1 MTKTEILA
9 PVGNYDML
17 YAGLAA
23 GADSFYLSLDEFGA
37 RAYAEN
43 FTIENIKEVIDLV
56 HLFGKRVFITMNTL
70 IKDSEMAKAIS
81 YVEKLYQYGTEGLII
96 QDIGFFSIIKDKVP
110 GMELHASTQMAVRE
124 YYGAKYLASLGFDRI
139 VIARETPIEEIR
151 KIAKL
156 PCELEVFVHG
166 SLCVSYSGECLMSSY
181 FGGRSANRGR
191 CAGPCRQKYQLI
203 SNGKVLADNY
213 FLNMKDLNAI
223 DNISELL
230 EIGVDC
236 VKIEGRMKTA
246 EYVYTAVSNYR
257 SKIYEDNYNKNDLLD
272 SSNRGYT
279 DGFIFGQNR
288 DYIVLKDDNK
298 HRSVGKIA
306 SEKGKKYFVSNSNLN
321 LGDNLEITT
330 DKGKK
335 LPFTTTKAYRAG
347 EKIFL
352 DKYKDG
358 KINSH
363 VLMLNSTSLNQDL
376 EEGLTRYKN
385 LDVKLHFEA
394 KIDDY
399 PKLTIVHGK
408 HSATYTHNVKAEK
421 ASKISINEADIRE
434 NLSKFNDE
442 IFEPSLIEVDIE
454 DGIFLRKKDIN
465 QCRREAISL
474 LCQEILKDYHRKA
487 ITIDLPEHK
496 RKENNKAEK
505 NIELLTNHISR
516 ELLNDFDN
524 VYLRSFDRKYAG
536 LNLYLNLDSHDD
548 YDINEL
554 LSYIK
559 ENRILGVIL
568 NNYRDLYFINDFKD
582 NDIKIRIGR
591 YLNVF
596 NSYAYDFYADFAESI
611 TSSVVSDF
619 ATINKQDLQVEA
631 LAYGRIELMNMR
643 HCPFS
648 VIKKCG
654 LEGCRA
660 CGFNN
665 ASMKSFDGK
674 EMKVIRYGSYSKI
687 YPEEASIVDIS
698 KFTNQVSLLYSVME
712 DDDIKNTKKISQ
724 RYEKG
729 VI

>member
-1 MTKTEILA
+1 M
-9 PVGNYDML
+9 
-17 YAGLAA
+17 
-23 GADSFYLSLDEFGA
+23 
-37 RAYAEN
+37 
-43 FTIENIKEVIDLV
+43 
-56 HLFGKRVFITMNTL
+56 
-70 IKDSEMAKAIS
+70 
-81 YVEKLYQYGTEGLII
+81 
-96 QDIGFFSIIKDKVP
+96 
-110 GMELHASTQMAVRE
+110 
-124 YYGAKYLASLGFDRI
+124 
-139 VIARETPIEEIR
+139 
-151 KIAKL
+151 
-156 PCELEVFVHG
+156 
-166 SLCVSYSGECLMSSY
+166 
-181 FGGRSANRGR
+181 
-191 CAGPCRQKYQLI
+191 
-203 SNGKVLADNY
+203 
-213 FLNMKDLNAI
+213 
-223 DNISELL
+223 
-230 EIGVDC
+230 
-236 VKIEGRMKTA
+236 
-246 EYVYTAVSNYR
+246 
-257 SKIYEDNYNKNDLLD
+257 
-272 SSNRGYT
+272 
-279 DGFIFGQNR
+279 
-288 DYIVLKDDNK
+288 
-298 HRSVGKIA
+298 
-306 SEKGKKYFVSNSNLN
+306 
-321 LGDNLEITT
+321 
-330 DKGKK
+330 
-335 LPFTTTKAYRAG
+335 
-347 EKIFL
+347 
-352 DKYKDG
+352 
-358 KINSH
+358 
-363 VLMLNSTSLNQDL
+363 
-376 EEGLTRYKN
+376 
-385 LDVKLHFEA
+385 
-394 KIDDY
+394 
-399 PKLTIVHGK
+399 
-408 HSATYTHNVKAEK
+408 
-421 ASKISINEADIRE
+421 
-434 NLSKFNDE
+434 
-442 IFEPSLIEVDIE
+442 IEVDIE

-611 TSSVVSDF
+611 TSSVESDF

>member
-1 MTKTEILA
+1 
-9 PVGNYDML
+9 
-17 YAGLAA
+17 
-23 GADSFYLSLDEFGA
+23 
-37 RAYAEN
+37 
-43 FTIENIKEVIDLV
+43 
-56 HLFGKRVFITMNTL
+56 
-70 IKDSEMAKAIS
+70 
-81 YVEKLYQYGTEGLII
+81 
-96 QDIGFFSIIKDKVP
+96 
-110 GMELHASTQMAVRE
+110 
-124 YYGAKYLASLGFDRI
+124 
-139 VIARETPIEEIR
+139 
-151 KIAKL
+151 
-156 PCELEVFVHG
+156 
-166 SLCVSYSGECLMSSY
+166 MSSY

-203 SNGKVLADNY
+203 SNGKVLADDY

-548 YDINEL
+548 YDIYEL

-559 ENRILGVIL
+559 ENKIHGVIL
-568 NNYRDLYFINDFKD
+568 NNYRDLYFIDDFNN

-611 TSSVVSDF
+611 TSSVESDF
-619 ATINKQDLQVEA
+619 VTINRQELQVEA

-654 LEGCRA
+654 LEGCRT

-665 ASMKSFDGK
+665 ASMKSFDGN

-712 DDDIKNTKKISQ
+712 DDDIKNTNKISQ